1 MIIFLLDNFIVSLLL
16 STISDKYHQADLNR
30 IRIEDRWLSDFLEH
44 NNMNVKDALKHLM
57 ETCEWR
63 QKFGTNGK

>member
-1 MIIFLLDNFIVSLLL
+1 MLLDNPGFHYVSYVIDF
-16 STISDKYHQADLNR
+16 SGKYHDTDLNR
-30 IRIEDRWLSDFLEH
+30 IRNDDRWLSDFLVQ
-44 NNMNVKDALKHLM
+44 NDMNMKDSLKHLL